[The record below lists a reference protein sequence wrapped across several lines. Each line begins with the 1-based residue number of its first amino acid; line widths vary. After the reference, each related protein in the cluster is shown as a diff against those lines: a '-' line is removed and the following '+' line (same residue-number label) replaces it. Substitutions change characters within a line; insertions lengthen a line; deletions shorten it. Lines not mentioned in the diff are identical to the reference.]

1 MFPLIGLLVV
11 IGSVAGGFAWGGGHF
26 GTLFQPSEFLIIGGA
41 AFGAFL
47 IATPPATV
55 FATLKTL
62 PKIFMP
68 PKYNK
73 KSFTETLAMLFVFF
87 KYAKTRG
94 NMILEQHV
102 DNPAN
107 SEIFKQFPTIMKNA
121 EAMDFLCGHLR
132 LLTFGSPEPHEIEAV
147 IDMEIETIEHE
158 KMEMSA
164 ALNRVADGCP
174 GLGIVAAVLGV
185 IHTMS
190 AINEPP
196 EVLGHLIAAALV
208 GTFFGVLLAYGFVA
222 PLSNAVANVTV
233 PELEY
238 LKVIRAGL
246 MGHIQ
251 GYAPQISVEFARK
264 ALPHD
269 IRPTFAEVDKM
280 CQELKLPNG

>member
-1 MFPLIGLLVV
+1 MFPLIGLAVV
-11 IGSVAGGFAWGGGHF
+11 VGSVAGGFLWGGGHF

-47 IATPPATV
+47 VATPPHTV
-55 FATLKTL
+55 VATLKTL
-62 PKIFMP
+62 PKVFLP

-73 KSFTETLAMLFVFF
+73 KSYTEALAMMFVFF
-87 KYAKTRG
+87 KYAKSRG
-94 NMILEQHV
+94 NMVLEAHV
-102 DNPAN
+102 DNPSN
-107 SEIFKQFPTIMKNA
+107 SEIFKQFPTITHNRD
-121 EAMDFLCGHLR
+121 AMDFMCGYLR
-132 LLTFGSPEPHEIEAV
+132 LLTFGSPAPHEIESV

-158 KMEMSA
+158 KLEMSA

-185 IHTMS
+185 IHTMG

-196 EVLGHLIAAALV
+196 EVLGNLIGAALV

-222 PLSNAVANVTV
+222 PLANAVANVV
-233 PELEY
+233 APELEY
-238 LKVIRAGL
+238 LRIIRAGL

-264 ALPHD
+264 ALAPE
-269 IRPTFAEVDKM
+269 IRPTFSEVDQI
-280 CQELKLPNG
+280 CQSLKIPTG